1 MNDIFLS
8 DDMLSM
14 LSSIFPEL
22 SDKQLKTSVMFA
34 SGVSLEDMAC
44 SWQVSV
50 TAIRKLLHR
59 SMEALSVF
67 SLACLRTVVQTRL
80 SIFSLQNQLRMC
92 SMMES
97 L

>member
-1 MNDIFLS
+1 MNCIFLS

-22 SDKQLKTSVMFA
+22 SDKQLETSVMFA

-44 SWQVSV
+44 
-50 TAIRKLLHR
+50 
-59 SMEALSVF
+59 
-67 SLACLRTVVQTRL
+67 LRAVIQTRL
-80 SIFSLQNQLRMC
+80 SIFSLQNQVRMC